1 MAEPPLPITEL
12 PRLAD
17 EADIAALAAVHLD
30 AIASGASVSF
40 MADTPPGEVLAFWR
54 EAAGSRR
61 QATIL
66 VARDAAGRIVGTVQL
81 QPAWAPNQ
89 PHRAEVA
96 KLLVD
101 CQARRR
107 GLGEALMLAIEERA
121 LAMGFTLL
129 TLDTASGDADR
140 LYRRLG
146 WEEVGRI
153 PGYALNPDGSPC
165 DTVIFYRLLG

>member
-12 PRLAD
+12 PRPAD
-17 EADIAALAAVHLD
+17 EADIAALAGVHLD

-54 EAAGSRR
+54 EAGSRR

-96 KLLVD
+96 KLLVHRD
-101 CQARRR
+101 ARRR
-107 GLGEALMLAIEERA
+107 GLGEARGGRDGPRTAGSRA
-121 LAMGFTLL
+121 NGVIVVI
-129 TLDTASGDADR
+129 GGP
-140 LYRRLG
+140 YVRR
-146 WEEVGRI
+146 ESCV
-153 PGYALNPDGSPC
+153 S
-165 DTVIFYRLLG
+165 V